1 MLLLFYR
8 NAVQSDAD
16 DIYDP
21 VMLMMVLMV
30 VLMMMI
36 FMTLLNVDV
45 DVATLLTTKM
55 LST

>member
-8 NAVQSDAD
+8 NAVQSDAG

-30 VLMMMI
+30 MLMMMI